1 MKILIH
7 ILFLSFGF
15 NSQKSS
21 ATEYTNCTDKLIC
34 DFLSVFSVNENF
46 ETSDEISAAIKQGK
60 ASELVKFFDEKVSI
74 KIINQEDVLSKSQAE
89 ANLKY
94 FFEKHPV
101 KNFTASHVSSMNNN
115 MQYITGSLET
125 GNGKFRVSILI
136 RRNLIS
142 QFRIETDND

>member
-7 ILFLSFGF
+7 IFFLFFAKSFVA
-15 NSQKSS
+15 NDADYNRIAINVIPQIHDLKS
-21 ATEYTNCTDKLIC
+21 TNE
-34 DFLSVFSVNENF
+34 SF
-46 ETSDEISAAIKQGK
+46 EVSDDITAAIRQGK
-60 ASELVKFFDEKVSI
+60 ASELVKFFDAKVVI

-94 FFEKHPV
+94 FFEKHTV
-101 KNFTASHVSSMNNN
+101 KSFTASRVSSVNNHV
-115 MQYITGSLET
+115 QSITGSMET
-125 GNGKFRVSILI
+125 NNGKFRVSILI